1 MIVIDASALL
11 VLLLKEPGH
20 ENVAAKLTRSMM
32 SAVNLSEVLARL
44 VRHGVLPEEAH
55 PRIAELGITI
65 ADYDQKQAVIAAN
78 IRETARAS
86 GLGLA
91 DCCCLALA
99 LSEQVPVLTADR
111 VWKSLGLAIPVELV
125 R

>member
-1 MIVIDASALL
+1 MTVLDASALL
-11 VLLLKEPGH
+11 ALLLKEPGH
-20 ENVAAKLTRSMM
+20 EVVAARLSGSLI
-32 SAVNLSEVLARL
+32 SAVNFSEVLSRL
-44 VRHGVLPEEAH
+44 GRLRIPPSEAS

-65 ADYDQKQAVIAAN
+65 VAFDKAQAIIAAE
-78 IRETARAS
+78 IREVARAA

-99 LSEQVPVLTADR
+99 LSEQRPVLTGDR
-111 VWKSLGLAIPVELV
+111 AWKALGLEIEIALL